1 MAKMIPIY
9 LEERQERILRRM
21 AKDNKVSIS
30 SLIRKSVDALLDKTP
45 AEQDPAW
52 KIIEISKSKNSD
64 IASKHDQ
71 YLVEEISKEFRK
83 K

>member
-1 MAKMIPIY
+1 MARMIPIY

-30 SLIRKSVDALLDKTP
+30 SLIRKSVDALLDRTP

-52 KIIEISKSKNSD
+52 KIIELSKSKSPD
-64 IASKHDQ
+64 LGSKHDN
-71 YLVEEISKEFRK
+71 YLVEEIAKEFRK

>member
-9 LEERQERILRRM
+9 LEERQERILRRL

-52 KIIEISKSKNSD
+52 KIIGLANSTTSD
-64 IASKHDQ
+64 LAVRHDD
-71 YLVEEISKEFRK
+71 YLVEELKKEYRK

>member
-1 MAKMIPIY
+1 MPKMIPIY

-21 AKDNKVSIS
+21 TKDKVSIS
-30 SLIRKSVDALLDKTP
+30 SLIRKRVDALLDKTP

-52 KIIEISKSKNSD
+52 KIIELSKSNASD
-64 IASKHDQ
+64 LGSKHDDYFEQ
-71 YLVEEISKEFRK
+71 EIRKESRK